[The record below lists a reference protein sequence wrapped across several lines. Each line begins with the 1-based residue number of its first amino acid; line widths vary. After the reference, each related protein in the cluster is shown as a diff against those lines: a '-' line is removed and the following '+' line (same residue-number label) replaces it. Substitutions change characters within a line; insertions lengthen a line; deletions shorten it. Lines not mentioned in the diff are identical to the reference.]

1 MQADFSVEL
10 GADDPTLALPWVDP
24 EGKFAYYDLR
34 KNPAAIAEVPEAK
47 AYSALSEFLTT
58 LNSSSSKL
66 QSVKCDVWFTDELN
80 EEDEVFDAKG
90 KFGSYVDAIFHSAE
104 SQASFD
110 LHEGF
115 AARLVELLKRAP
127 ELQGSVEVIIRRA
140 HFEDS
145 PSAVREGCY
154 FTIYVFGFGDDEPD
168 ARQAWGIALR
178 LVGHAILQIS
188 AGRETTRP
196 SPSHPSQA

>member
-10 GADDPTLALPWVDP
+10 GADDPTLAVPWADP

-34 KNPAAIAEVPEAK
+34 KNPAAIGELPEAK

-58 LNSSSSKL
+58 LNSASSKL
-66 QSVKCDVWFTDELN
+66 QSVKCDAWFTEELS

-90 KFGSYVDAIFHSAE
+90 KFGSYVDVIFHSAD
-104 SQASFD
+104 SQASFAS
-110 LHEGF
+110 HEEF
-115 AARLVELLKRAP
+115 AAKLIELLKRAP
-127 ELQGSVEVIIRRA
+127 EIQGSAEVIVRRA

-145 PSAVREGCY
+145 PHHIREGCY
-154 FTIYVFGFGDDEPD
+154 FTIYVFGFGDDEPE

-188 AGRETTRP
+188 AGRESSRP
-196 SPSHPSQA
+196 SPPRSSQA